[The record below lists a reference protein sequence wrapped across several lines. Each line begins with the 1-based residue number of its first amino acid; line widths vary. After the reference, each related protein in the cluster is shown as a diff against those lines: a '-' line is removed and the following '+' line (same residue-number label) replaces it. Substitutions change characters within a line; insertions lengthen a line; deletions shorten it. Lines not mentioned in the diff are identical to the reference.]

1 VQKRNSVTKTKDLKF
16 YICSYFGIF
25 IFNAVNSL
33 STYIEK
39 TTVEETMNIPINE
52 IAPVKSKNQIE
63 IRSSIET
70 VWKILTDIRNWP
82 KWQKAV
88 TKTIVDEDIEDIK
101 EGTTFKWKAN
111 GILFKSK
118 IHTSKP
124 NAEFGWT
131 GTTIGAK
138 AIHNWTFLKKDDNTT
153 IVIVEESLQGV
164 FPTLFRQYF
173 QNNLDKSVLTNLIE
187 LKEASETSIK

>member
-1 VQKRNSVTKTKDLKF
+1 
-16 YICSYFGIF
+16 
-25 IFNAVNSL
+25 
-33 STYIEK
+33 
-39 TTVEETMNIPINE
+39 
-52 IAPVKSKNQIE
+52 
-63 IRSSIET
+63 
-70 VWKILTDIRNWP
+70 
-82 KWQKAV
+82 QKAV

-138 AIHNWTFLKKDDNTT
+138 AIHNWTFLNKDDNTT
-153 IVIVEESLQGV
+153 IVIVEESLQG
-164 FPTLFRQYF
+164 
-173 QNNLDKSVLTNLIE
+173 
-187 LKEASETSIK
+187 